1 MKYNFKTKKAIQ
13 MLVFLIGIV
22 IMFWQSK
29 STIATFLSFRTT
41 VAISKETFDSLPIP
55 AIVICQEHKWKNGFF
70 TTGEH
75 KINMSDQDWIFKQF
89 FRLNDKMN
97 ISIEGVTLTIGN
109 NSLGVIVKEL
119 LNPWIGLCYVMIP
132 DPSLPPLTIT
142 DIEYIK
148 IGFSEEIKNPLVST
162 YFISPEDW
170 PGFVMPTLGLLKPFK
185 RPWPGLETFTWVG
198 LQRTI
203 HKKMHETSDDFYLPA
218 SKTDCKDYSSGNES
232 YMECMV
238 KSNIDCFEDT
248 AKALDSGCTCIP
260 NILYKSY
267 YEIYPISWEKCKI
280 NSEYHRCSS
289 IMHDCSY
296 NFTSKCAS
304 PCENVEYIGEFLE
317 INGGYQ
323 FANANEVVIGFQF
336 KTMDTKIYAE
346 ILTFDLATFIGTAGG
361 SLGLFLGFSLT
372 GFADKLLEFFIR
384 N

>member
-1 MKYNFKTKKAIQ
+1 
-13 MLVFLIGIV
+13 
-22 IMFWQSK
+22 MFWQSK

-41 VAISKETFDSLPIP
+41 VAISKEASDSLPIP
-55 AIVICQEHKWKNGFF
+55 AIVVCQEHKWKNGFF
-70 TTGEH
+70 TKGEH
-75 KINMSDQDWIFKQF
+75 KINISDEDWIFKQF
-89 FRLNDKMN
+89 FRLNNKMN
-97 ISIEGVTLTIGN
+97 ISINEVTLTIGN
-109 NSLGVIVKEL
+109 NSIGILVKEL

-132 DPSLPPLTIT
+132 DPSLPPMGIT
-142 DIEYIK
+142 DVGYIK
-148 IGFSEEIKNPLVST
+148 IRFSTEIKNPKVST

-170 PGFVMPTLGLLKPFK
+170 PGFVMPTLGLLKLFK
-185 RPWPGLETFTWVG
+185 TPWPGLETFTWVG

-218 SKTDCKDYSSGNES
+218 SKTDCKDYTSEEES

-248 AKALDSGCTCIP
+248 AKAPNSGCTCIP
-260 NILYKSY
+260 NNIYKSY
-267 YEIYPISWEKCKI
+267 YEIHPISWEECNI
-280 NSEYHRCSS
+280 NSEYQKCSM
-289 IMHDCSY
+289 IMQECSY

-304 PCENVEYIGEFLE
+304 PCENVEYIGEFLK

-323 FANANEVVIGFQF
+323 FANDNEIVIAFQF
-336 KTMDTKIYAE
+336 NTMDTKIYAE

-372 GFADKLLEFFIR
+372 GFADKVLEFVMR